1 MGFFV
6 EVGPVTVFVS
16 NHVNILIFHNFIIFN
31 YIYIDIYDIAI

>member
-16 NHVNILIFHNFIIFN
+16 NHVSII
-31 YIYIDIYDIAI
+31 IYIILQLNN